1 MLDEMA
7 NRLHMVKGVASAAH
21 PSRLDASVPSPF
33 ATELI
38 ALLPRLRRFARS
50 LTGSTDRADDLVQAA
65 CERALRAAD
74 RFEPGTRLDA
84 WLFRII
90 RNLWIDGLR
99 AHGQDPS
106 RHLPIEAAE
115 AVPNADGPARIE
127 ATLTLAKVR
136 AAIAELPEQ
145 HREVIV
151 LVCIEGLSYRDT
163 AEVLDV
169 PIGTV
174 MSRLARARAKL
185 AEALGTTPDQMLGD
199 R

>member
-1 MLDEMA
+1 MLEEVVGHP
-7 NRLHMVKGVASAAH
+7 HMVKRAGPASH
-21 PSRLDASVPSPF
+21 PLRLDATVPSPF

-50 LTGSTDRADDLVQAA
+50 LTGSADRADDLVQAA

-115 AVPNADGPARIE
+115 TVANADGPARIE
-127 ATLTLAKVR
+127 ASLTLAKVR
-136 AAIAELPEQ
+136 AGIAELPEQ

-151 LVCIEGLSYRDT
+151 LVCIEGLSYRDA

-185 AEALGTTPDQMLGD
+185 AEMLGVTAEQILRD